1 VGLLDDLKKKADALQ
16 TQQLTQDQLRQA
28 DAEMVDKALRQ
39 TFRYLDELLKQLA
52 VIKPENASTF
62 SLPALG
68 DMKGLRFEESFV
80 NYRTRREGGRE
91 VFDYVSLFIK
101 WAGATNMTVVRDL
114 PPAIEKLRRQLDE
127 YNLKFDVK
135 EDFNERRSITKATF
149 SIPCRV
155 RSDVE
160 IKGLYGQ
167 GKLRIEAK
175 NLLRFGADFFT
186 VPAEDISEPVLE
198 ELARMLLGE
207 PTGFRRYR

>member
-1 VGLLDDLKKKADALQ
+1 MGLLDDLKKKADALQ
-16 TQQLTQDQLRQA
+16 TQKLTQEQLRQA
-28 DAEMVDKALRQ
+28 DVDLVDKALRQ
-39 TFRYLDELLKQLA
+39 TFRYLDELLKQLS
-52 VIKPENASTF
+52 VIRPENASTF
-62 SLPALG
+62 ALPALG
-68 DMKGLRFEESFV
+68 DMKGLRFDESFI

-91 VFDYVSLFIK
+91 VFDYVSLFITWK
-101 WAGATNMTVVRDL
+101 GDTNLTVVRDL

-149 SIPCRV
+149 SVPSRV

-160 IKGLYGQ
+160 IRGLYGQ

-186 VPAEDISEPVLE
+186 VPAEDIGEPVLE

-207 PTGFRRYR
+207 SSGLRRYR

>member
-1 VGLLDDLKKKADALQ
+1 MGLLDDLKKKADALQ

-28 DAEMVDKALRQ
+28 DVDAVDKALRD
-39 TFRYLDELLKQLA
+39 TFRYLDDLLKQLT

-68 DMKGLRFEESFV
+68 DIKGLKFDEAFI
-80 NYRTRREGGRE
+80 NYRQKREGARD
-91 VFDYVSLFIK
+91 VFDYVALYIK
-101 WAGATNMTVVRDL
+101 WAGDKPMMVVRDL
-114 PPAIEKLRRQLDE
+114 PPAIERLRKQLDE

-149 SIPCRV
+149 NVQCRV

-160 IKGLYGQ
+160 IRGLYGQ

-175 NLLRFGADFFT
+175 NLLRFGADYFT

-207 PTGFRRYR
+207 PSGFRRYR